1 MIINWSI
8 QKAYRESKRR
18 KRFHYYLDTNNLSPK
33 MKVAI
38 DIALECQAVL
48 NDPSLFIPLRDL
60 FKPANKHN
68 ENIRHGA
75 GEVRG
80 VMGLFLADEK
90 GNFLSESEFAEILNG
105 LPPMIRV
112 ASGVHVPQSMSEKM
126 ARQLGFA
133 ELVPIREEDF
143 QLTEQQIKLLNTF
156 TKDAVV
162 LKNSS
167 LYVQPSPVVF
177 HTQGG
182 KREIIFDITD
192 EQFETSI
199 TRFRKLYMEGEPANF
214 RKAVKILTNTQN
226 ITHPVVGYMNDQKKK
241 YNDILS
247 HKISEDWLSGHFVK
261 DIPPEKLPTGEELL
275 CAVMYT
281 QYLHQGDDKTWQ
293 RYEHIRNTVQDD
305 AVLNFVFYS
314 VLHNLSKI
322 IIYTGDWVGHIL
334 SKLGKLNF
342 APPARRIPDK
352 VKKFS
357 LFCDDKIWK
366 LAETFWEEAGRPTE
380 RSVSDFQPQARA
392 FLKDL
397 FKQDLSSLGFTKT
410 K

>member
-199 TRFRKLYMEGEPANF
+199 TRFRKLFMDG
-214 RKAVKILTNTQN
+214 
-226 ITHPVVGYMNDQKKK
+226 
-241 YNDILS
+241 
-247 HKISEDWLSGHFVK
+247 
-261 DIPPEKLPTGEELL
+261 
-275 CAVMYT
+275 
-281 QYLHQGDDKTWQ
+281 
-293 RYEHIRNTVQDD
+293 
-305 AVLNFVFYS
+305 
-314 VLHNLSKI
+314 
-322 IIYTGDWVGHIL
+322 
-334 SKLGKLNF
+334 
-342 APPARRIPDK
+342 
-352 VKKFS
+352 
-357 LFCDDKIWK
+357 
-366 LAETFWEEAGRPTE
+366 
-380 RSVSDFQPQARA
+380 
-392 FLKDL
+392 
-397 FKQDLSSLGFTKT
+397 
-410 K
+410 